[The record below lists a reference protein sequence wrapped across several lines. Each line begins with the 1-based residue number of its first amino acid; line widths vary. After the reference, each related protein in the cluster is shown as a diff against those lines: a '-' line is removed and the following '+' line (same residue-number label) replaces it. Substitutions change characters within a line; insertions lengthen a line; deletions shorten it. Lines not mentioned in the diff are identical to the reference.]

1 MRIALFGGFATGNL
15 GNDATLVAMLAN
27 LRPRIPSADF
37 YCVCPD
43 PPAVQDRYTIA
54 AVPIDPSVAVTGN
67 SSRARR
73 VLWLGK
79 RALVE
84 PSSWG
89 ATGDFLRTVD
99 HLIIAGTGVL
109 DDFGVRAW
117 NMPYDLFKWCQV
129 ARRVHTRLSF
139 VSVGAGPILHPASR
153 WLMVEALRQAQYRS
167 YRDQLSRDFLAGV
180 GFFNQGDQVFPD
192 LAFSLPSR
200 QERGCG
206 PVAPKPRTIGI
217 GVMGYYG
224 WRNSQQ
230 QGAQIYAEYVAK
242 IGRFTAWLLEQGY
255 SVHLLT
261 GEVPTDQRPVQDV
274 MQYLQSAV
282 SPGAG
287 IETRPRIYVPE
298 INEPDDVFAAIAAT
312 DLVVATRF
320 HNVISALLLGRPVLS
335 LGYSKKNDV
344 LLAEMGIGQFCQA
357 VDDFSVEKLQ
367 QQFQELASMTGEVAA
382 QICRR
387 VDSYRSLLDAQYD
400 LLAAAPPLERQ

>member
-27 LRPRIPSADF
+27 LRSRLPAADF

-43 PPAVQDRYTIA
+43 PPAVRNRYSLP
-54 AVPIDPSVAVTGN
+54 AVPIDPGAAGAGDAA
-67 SSRARR
+67 RAGRILR
-73 VLWLGK
+73 LGK
-79 RALVE
+79 RALAE
-84 PSSWG
+84 PSSWS

-129 ARRVHTRLSF
+129 ARRVRTRLSF
-139 VSVGAGPILHPASR
+139 VSVGAGPILHPVSR
-153 WLMVEALRQAQYRS
+153 RLMVEALRQAQYRS
-167 YRDQLSRDFLAGV
+167 YRDQLSRDYLAGV
-180 GFFNQGDQVFPD
+180 GFSDQGDQVFPD
-192 LAFSLPSR
+192 LAFSLPGR
-200 QERGCG
+200 HERGCR
-206 PVAPKPRTIGI
+206 PVAPRPQTIGV

-230 QGAQIYAEYVAK
+230 HGAHIYDEYVAK

-261 GEVPTDQRPVQDV
+261 GEIPTDQRPVQDV
-274 MQYLQSAV
+274 LQYLLSAV
-282 SPGAG
+282 DS
-287 IETRPRIYVPE
+287 ETRSRICVPE

-357 VDDFSVEKLQ
+357 VEDFSVEKLQ
-367 QQFQELASMTGEVAA
+367 QQFQALAARAGEAA
-382 QICRR
+382 ANICSR
-387 VDSYRSLLDAQYD
+387 VDSYRALLDAQYD
-400 LLAAAPPLERQ
+400 RLAAAPPLERH